1 MDVWPLY
8 LCARYRETRECAKG
22 VCVMME
28 VMMDELYEGST
39 LNKAA
44 LKKMNRK
51 RITLTRILRILRKK
65 VEGGGVHTLT
75 HIKSIEE
82 SHS

>member
-1 MDVWPLY
+1 
-8 LCARYRETRECAKG
+8 
-22 VCVMME
+22 
-28 VMMDELYEGST
+28 MDELYEGST